1 MPYLKDAFQS
11 KNFQKVYPKDMLN
24 YDGFVERN
32 QCPQTDQLCKE
43 AVWFRQ
49 SMLLGSK
56 SDMND
61 IAIAIEKIHNNADKI
76 N

>member
-11 KNFQKVYPKDMLN
+11 KNFQKVYSKEMLDF
-24 YDGFVERN
+24 DGYVERN
-32 QCPQTDQLCKE
+32 QCPQNDQLCEE
-43 AVWFRQ
+43 AVWFGQ
-49 SMLLGSK
+49 NMLLGSK

-61 IAIAIEKIHNNADKI
+61 IAMAIKKVFNNADKI